1 MPASFEE
8 NIYIVTFA
16 NEKDVYTSFLKAY
29 SWKEGWSEGEV

>member
-16 NEKDVYTSFLKAY
+16 NEKGCVYFVFESIFL
-29 SWKEGWSEGEV
+29 EGRLK